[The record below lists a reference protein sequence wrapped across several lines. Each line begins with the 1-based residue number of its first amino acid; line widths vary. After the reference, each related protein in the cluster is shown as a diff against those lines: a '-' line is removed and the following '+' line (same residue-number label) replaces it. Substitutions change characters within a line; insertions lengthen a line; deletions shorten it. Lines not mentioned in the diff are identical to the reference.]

1 MKKQLVVVGG
11 GWAGCAAALAAAKKG
26 LPVTLVERTDRLL
39 ASGLVGGIMRNNGR
53 YTAAEELTLMG
64 AGELVAVTDAAARH
78 RNVDFPG
85 HRHAS
90 LYDVE
95 RVELP
100 VERLLLSRGVRLL
113 RQSRAVDVVV
123 EQGRITALRVLQRDG
138 ESILLPGTVF
148 VDASGTAGPS
158 GNCSRF
164 GNGCA
169 MCIYRCPTF
178 GPRVSMA
185 VKAGAAETTIMRRG
199 GVPGYFSGS
208 CELEPATLAPELLA
222 EVKEKGLV
230 IIPLPPKAFESQDSV
245 SVQIKACRQY
255 TSEAYANN
263 LILLDT
269 GAIKM
274 MVPFLPLTIL
284 RRLDGFAEAVFRDPL
299 GGSRGNSIR
308 FSGLVERDR
317 RLMVPPLKN
326 LFAAGERAG
335 LGLGHTEAMVTGT
348 LAGHNAW
355 RLSRGAELL
364 ELPRGCVCG
373 EFVAL
378 TGLQEGRAEKCEI
391 VYSLSGGPL
400 WEHLQREALYSTDRE
415 TIGRRLKALGLLGI
429 FAADGGSCGRGGGS
443 GDQGGSL

>member
-1 MKKQLVVVGG
+1 MEEQLVVVGG

-53 YTAAEELTLMG
+53 YTAAEELKLMG
-64 AGELVAVTDAAARH
+64 AGELIAITDAAARH
-78 RNVDFPG
+78 RDIDFPG

-95 RVELP
+95 KVELP
-100 VERLLLSRGVRLL
+100 VERLLLQYGVRLL
-113 RQSRAVDVVV
+113 RQCRAVDVVAGDRKIEAV
-123 EQGRITALRVLQRDG
+123 KVLQRDG
-138 ESILLPGTVF
+138 GDLLLRGAVF
-148 VDASGTAGPS
+148 VDASGTAGPA

-185 VKAGAAETTIMRRG
+185 VKAGAVETAIMRRAG
-199 GVPGYFSGS
+199 APGYFSGS
-208 CELEPATLAPELLA
+208 CELEPASLAGWLLA
-222 EVKEKGLV
+222 EVREKGLAV
-230 IIPLPPKAFESQDSV
+230 IPLPPEAFASQSSV

-255 TSEAYANN
+255 SSEAYAHN
-263 LILLDT
+263 LVLLDT
-269 GAIKM
+269 GAIKL
-274 MVPFLPLTIL
+274 MVPYLPLSIL
-284 RRLDGFAEAVFRDPL
+284 RRLDGFEEAVFRDPL

-308 FSGLVERDR
+308 FSGLIERDR
-317 RLMVPPLKN
+317 RLLVPPLKN

-335 LGLGHTEAMVTGT
+335 LSLGHTEAIVTGT
-348 LAGHNAW
+348 LAGYNAW
-355 RLSRGAELL
+355 RLSRGEEPV

-373 EFVAL
+373 ELIAL
-378 TGLQEGRAEKCEI
+378 TGLKSGRGERCEI

-400 WEHLQREALYSTDRE
+400 WEHLQRHNLYSIDPAA
-415 TIGRRLKALGLLGI
+415 IKRRLECLGVLQL
-429 FAADGGSCGRGGGS
+429 FAAAGS
-443 GDQGGSL
+443 DP